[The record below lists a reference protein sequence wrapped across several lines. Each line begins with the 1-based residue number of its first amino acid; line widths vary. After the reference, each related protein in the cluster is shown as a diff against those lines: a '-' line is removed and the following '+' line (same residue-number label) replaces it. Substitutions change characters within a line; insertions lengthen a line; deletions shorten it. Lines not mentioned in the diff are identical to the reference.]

1 MPPNSEESSINFF
14 QRLLQFDNERLLA
27 EQVNLVLTVESKGL
41 LFSTIIAITVYWFLF
56 SSTNKL
62 HLTFWIIAI
71 LASSLISSR
80 LMFLYLAKKKFNQ
93 IKCTYFLMVSNAALG
108 LSWGSLAWIAVDG
121 VSVFSSI
128 VVIALLVSLLVGLM
142 STLSPI
148 LSLYV
153 IACLTISGTV
163 SSKLLSLNQSEY
175 NNIGLFGIAAC
186 VIFIAMARDM
196 NQQHK
201 KNILL
206 QFDNQD
212 LIEKLNQETEKVR
225 AAQKLA
231 ENESQAKTKFL
242 AAASHDIRQ
251 PIHALGLFLEVLAR
265 SPLTQYQQQVLQN
278 ANTAFEASAE
288 MLNTLLDFSRVE
300 AGVVDVQQRAIYLQP
315 MLNKLESEMAPLAA
329 NKNLVYRSKDTEA
342 IVNSDPALLELILRN
357 LISNAI
363 RYTERG
369 GILIACRQRGVYTS
383 LEIWDTGIGI
393 APVHHDNIFKEFY
406 QLGNTER
413 DRKKGL
419 GLGLAIVRGYTQML
433 KHNLLFNSAL
443 GRGSVF
449 KVEIFNAIEK
459 PKNNSATAK
468 QPQLTSLNARV
479 LVIDDDETVR
489 LGMAGLLHTWG
500 CQCDAADSIE
510 EALQFVKNQTP
521 DLIISDFRLRDLQ
534 TGAQAIAQIHT
545 ACGTT
550 IPALLITGD
559 TGKDRLIEATQS
571 GIPLLSKPVAPSVL
585 YAKLCELLADKDY
598 LRQQPINSTVK
609 ENQ

>member
-1 MPPNSEESSINFF
+1 MPPNNKGSFINFLK
-14 QRLLQFDNERLLA
+14 RLLQFDNERLLA
-27 EQVNLVLTVESKGL
+27 EQVKLVLTIESKGM
-41 LFSTIIAITVYWFLF
+41 LFSTLIAITVYWFLF
-56 SSTNKL
+56 NSTNKL
-62 HLTFWIIAI
+62 HLTFWIIAVI
-71 LASSLISSR
+71 TSSLISAR
-80 LMFLYLAKKKFNQ
+80 LMFLYLAKKELNP
-93 IKCTYFLMVSNAALG
+93 IKCTYFLMVSNAVLG

-121 VSVFSSI
+121 ISVFSSI

-153 IACLTISGTV
+153 IGCLTISGTA
-163 SSKLLSLNQSEY
+163 SSKLLSLNHSEF
-175 NNIGLFGIAAC
+175 NNIGFFGIAVC
-186 VIFIAMARDM
+186 VIFIVMARDM

-225 AAQKLA
+225 AAQQFA

-265 SPLTQYQQQVLQN
+265 SPLTPYQQQVLQN

-300 AGVVDVQQRAIYLQP
+300 AGVVDVQLRPIYLQP
-315 MLNKLESEMAPLAA
+315 MLNKLESEMAPLAV

-342 IVNSDPALLELILRN
+342 VVTSDPSLLELILRN

-363 RYTERG
+363 RYTEKG
-369 GILIACRQRGVYTS
+369 GVLIACRQRGAYTS

-393 APVHHDNIFKEFY
+393 DPVHHDNIFKEFY

-419 GLGLAIVRGYTQML
+419 GLGLAIVRGYTQKL
-433 KHNLLFNSAL
+433 EHNLLFNSVLA
-443 GRGSVF
+443 RGSVF
-449 KVEIFNAIEK
+449 KIELLNAIEK
-459 PKNNSATAK
+459 PTCDAITTE
-468 QPQLTSLNARV
+468 QPQLISLNAHV

-489 LGMAGLLHTWG
+489 LGMVGLLQTWG
-500 CQCDAADSIE
+500 CKCDAADSIE
-510 EALQFVKNQTP
+510 EALQFVKTQTP

-534 TGAQAIAQIHT
+534 TGAQAIEQIRT
-545 ACGTT
+545 ACGTNL
-550 IPALLITGD
+550 PALLVTGD
-559 TGKDRLIEATQS
+559 TGRDRLIEATQS
-571 GIPLLSKPVAPSVL
+571 GIPLLSKPVTPSVL
-585 YAKLCELLADKDY
+585 YAKLSELLV
-598 LRQQPINSTVK
+598 VK
-609 ENQ
+609 AI

>member
-1 MPPNSEESSINFF
+1 MPPNNKGSFINFLK
-14 QRLLQFDNERLLA
+14 RLLQFDNERLLA
-27 EQVNLVLTVESKGL
+27 EQVKLVLTVESKGM
-41 LFSTIIAITVYWFLF
+41 LFSTLIAITVYWFLF
-56 SSTNKL
+56 NSTNKL
-62 HLTFWIIAI
+62 HLTFWIIAVI
-71 LASSLISSR
+71 TSSLISAR
-80 LMFLYLAKKKFNQ
+80 LMFLYLAKKEINP
-93 IKCTYFLMVSNAALG
+93 IKCTYFLMISNAVLG

-121 VSVFSSI
+121 ISVFSSI

-153 IACLTISGTV
+153 IGCLTISGTA
-163 SSKLLSLNQSEY
+163 SSKLLSLNHSEF
-175 NNIGLFGIAAC
+175 NNIGFFGIAVC
-186 VIFIAMARDM
+186 VIFIVMARDM

-225 AAQKLA
+225 AAQQFA

-265 SPLTQYQQQVLQN
+265 SPLTPYQQQVLQN

-300 AGVVDVQQRAIYLQP
+300 AGVVDVQLRPIYLQP
-315 MLNKLESEMAPLAA
+315 MLNKLESEMAPLAV

-342 IVNSDPALLELILRN
+342 VVTSDPSLLELILRN

-363 RYTERG
+363 RYTEKG
-369 GILIACRQRGVYTS
+369 GVLIACRQRGAYTS

-393 APVHHDNIFKEFY
+393 DPVHHDNIFKEFY

-419 GLGLAIVRGYTQML
+419 GLGLAIVRGYTQKL
-433 KHNLLFNSAL
+433 EHNLLFNSVLA
-443 GRGSVF
+443 RGSVF
-449 KVEIFNAIEK
+449 KIELLNAIEK
-459 PKNNSATAK
+459 PTCDAITTE
-468 QPQLTSLNARV
+468 QPQLISLNAHV

-489 LGMAGLLHTWG
+489 LGMVGLLQTWG
-500 CQCDAADSIE
+500 CKCDAADSIE
-510 EALQFVKNQTP
+510 EALQFVKTQTP

-534 TGAQAIAQIHT
+534 TGAQAIEQIRT
-545 ACGTT
+545 ACGTNL
-550 IPALLITGD
+550 PALLVTGD
-559 TGKDRLIEATQS
+559 TGRDRLIEATQS
-571 GIPLLSKPVAPSVL
+571 GIPLLSKPVTPSVL
-585 YAKLCELLADKDY
+585 YAKLSELLV
-598 LRQQPINSTVK
+598 VK
-609 ENQ
+609 AI